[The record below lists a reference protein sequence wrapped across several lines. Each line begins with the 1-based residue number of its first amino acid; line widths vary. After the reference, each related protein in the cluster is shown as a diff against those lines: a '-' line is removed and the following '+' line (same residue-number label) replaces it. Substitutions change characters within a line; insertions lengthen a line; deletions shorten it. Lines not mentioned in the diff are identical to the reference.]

1 MSDFY
6 IKKKEIKNFRNF
18 ENISFETKEKNVI
31 IGMND
36 VGKTNLLYAIKLL
49 FSYKFRNIDLLDSD
63 FHKQNTSKPFEIFIS
78 IQIFDKEKEEKSDFT
93 EIILSEIGNLRNKEN
108 GGQNLLNIKLVG
120 DYQKGISMFWNVSEE
135 ITKDDMEEIPSVGVS
150 KNKIDSIFEIF
161 DIPPYNDIEKK
172 FQEIT
177 RKIVSNMEINEK
189 EKEKYIEIENLQNIL
204 KGNIEELDSVK
215 KIDEEITNSLKKFNV
230 SYETKVATT
239 LGFKKIYDYL
249 KIFTKQDNE
258 DKVYPTAGDGR
269 KKTIQY
275 AMYLYEM
282 EQQNKKIPII
292 LLEEPENHLFL
303 RNQISLSDTLFNSN
317 SFCNIFLSTHS
328 PQLLYKVSNGVNI
341 IRIDKKNSQT
351 TSNSSVYTLS
361 EEYNNLKN
369 VLQKDLSE
377 AIFCKKVLLVEG
389 YSEKILFEYILD
401 KKIKDI
407 ERRAEIYILNIIG
420 VGFKS
425 YYDFLKKLNI
435 DVRLKTDNDLKNL
448 SEKNTEIN
456 IEISGIKRIA
466 EILGIKV
473 ENKFIEF
480 LKDKKIN
487 NKKGENISEKK
498 NRIDITKEIYNFAKG
513 IKVISEFEEQKCY
526 LSEVDFE
533 NDLAKVIL
541 TDTEEQNKM
550 ITFLQRSKW
559 IHLFEEK
566 YYKQIFSV
574 ENIEKI
580 VESEYF
586 KCIKDL
592 INDERE

>member
-6 IKKKEIKNFRNF
+6 IKKIEIKNFRNF
-18 ENISFETKEKNVI
+18 ENISFQTREKNVI

-36 VGKTNLLYAIKLL
+36 VGKTNLLYAIKLV

-63 FHKQNTSKPFEIFIS
+63 FHKQNISKPFEIFIS
-78 IQIFDKEKEEKSDFT
+78 MQIFDKEKEEKSDFT

-108 GGQNLLNIKLVG
+108 GEQNLLNIKLVG
-120 DYQKGISMFWNVSEE
+120 EYQNGISMFWNVSEKM
-135 ITKDDMEEIPSVGVS
+135 TKDDMDEIPVVGAS
-150 KNKIDSIFEIF
+150 KNRIDSIFEIF

-172 FQEIT
+172 FLEIS
-177 RKIVSNMEINEK
+177 RKIVNNMEISET
-189 EKEKYIEIENLQNIL
+189 EKEKYTEIENLQNTL
-204 KGNIEELDSVK
+204 KENIEELDSVK

-230 SYETKVATT
+230 SYEIKVATT
-239 LGFKKIYDYL
+239 LGLKRIYDDL

-258 DKVYPTAGDGR
+258 DRIYPTAGDGR

-275 AMYLYEM
+275 AMYLYEI
-282 EQQNKKIPII
+282 EQQHKKIPII

-303 RNQISLSDTLFNSN
+303 RNQISLSNTFFNSDF
-317 SFCNIFLSTHS
+317 FCNIFLSTHS
-328 PQLLYKVSNGVNI
+328 PQLLYKISNGVNI
-341 IRIDKKNSQT
+341 IRIDKKNNQA
-351 TSNSSVYTLS
+351 TSNSSVYTLP
-361 EEYNNLKN
+361 EEYNSLKN
-369 VLQKDLSE
+369 ILQKDLSE
-377 AIFCKKVLLVEG
+377 ALFCKKVLLVEG

-435 DVRLKTDNDLKNL
+435 DVRLKTDNDLKN
-448 SEKNTEIN
+448 TEIN

-466 EILGIKV
+466 EILGVKV

-487 NKKGENISEKK
+487 NKKDKSISEKK
-498 NRIDITKEIYNFAKG
+498 NRIDITREVYNFAKKIG
-513 IKVISEFEEQKCY
+513 IISEFEEQKCY

-533 NDLAKVIL
+533 NDLAKVVL
-541 TDTEEQNKM
+541 TNTEEQNKM

-559 IHLFEEK
+559 AHLFKEK
-566 YYKQIFSV
+566 YYKQIFS
-574 ENIEKI
+574 EESIEKI

>member
-6 IKKKEIKNFRNF
+6 IKKIEIKNFRNF
-18 ENISFETKEKNVI
+18 ENISFQTREKNVI

-36 VGKTNLLYAIKLL
+36 VGKTNLLYAIKLV

-63 FHKQNTSKPFEIFIS
+63 FHKQNISKPFEIFIS
-78 IQIFDKEKEEKSDFT
+78 MQIFDKEKEEKSDFT

-108 GGQNLLNIKLVG
+108 GEQNLLNIKLVG
-120 DYQKGISMFWNVSEE
+120 EYQNGISMFWNVSEKM
-135 ITKDDMEEIPSVGVS
+135 TKDDMDEIPAVGAS
-150 KNKIDSIFEIF
+150 KNRIDSIFEIF

-172 FQEIT
+172 FLEIS
-177 RKIVSNMEINEK
+177 RKIVNNMEISET
-189 EKEKYIEIENLQNIL
+189 EKEKYTEIENLQNTL
-204 KGNIEELDSVK
+204 KENIEELDSVK

-230 SYETKVATT
+230 SYEIKVATT
-239 LGFKKIYDYL
+239 LGLKRIYDDL

-258 DKVYPTAGDGR
+258 DRIYPTAGDGR

-275 AMYLYEM
+275 AMYLYEI
-282 EQQNKKIPII
+282 EQQHKKIPII

-303 RNQISLSDTLFNSN
+303 RNQI
-317 SFCNIFLSTHS
+317 
-328 PQLLYKVSNGVNI
+328 
-341 IRIDKKNSQT
+341 RIDKKNNQA
-351 TSNSSVYTLS
+351 TSNSSVYTLP
-361 EEYNNLKN
+361 EEYNSLKN
-369 VLQKDLSE
+369 ILQKDLSE
-377 AIFCKKVLLVEG
+377 ALFCKKVLLVEG

-435 DVRLKTDNDLKNL
+435 DVRLKTDNDLKN
-448 SEKNTEIN
+448 TEIN

-466 EILGIKV
+466 EILGVKV

-487 NKKGENISEKK
+487 NKKDKSISEKK
-498 NRIDITKEIYNFAKG
+498 NRIDITREVYNFAKKIG
-513 IKVISEFEEQKCY
+513 IISEFEEQKCY

-533 NDLAKVIL
+533 NDLAKVVL
-541 TDTEEQNKM
+541 TNTEEQNKM

-559 IHLFEEK
+559 AHLFKEK
-566 YYKQIFSV
+566 YYKQIFS
-574 ENIEKI
+574 EESIEKI

>member
-6 IKKKEIKNFRNF
+6 IKKIEIKNFRNF
-18 ENISFETKEKNVI
+18 ENISFQTREKNVI

-36 VGKTNLLYAIKLL
+36 VGKTNLLYAIKLV

-63 FHKQNTSKPFEIFIS
+63 FHKQNISKPFEIFIS
-78 IQIFDKEKEEKSDFT
+78 MQIFDKEKEEKSDFT

-108 GGQNLLNIKLVG
+108 GEQNLLNIKLVG
-120 DYQKGISMFWNVSEE
+120 EYQNGISMFWNVSEKM
-135 ITKDDMEEIPSVGVS
+135 TKDDMDEIPAVGAS
-150 KNKIDSIFEIF
+150 KNRIDSIFEIF

-172 FQEIT
+172 FLEIS
-177 RKIVSNMEINEK
+177 RKIVNNMEISET
-189 EKEKYIEIENLQNIL
+189 EKEKYTEIENLQNTL
-204 KGNIEELDSVK
+204 KENIEELDSVK

-230 SYETKVATT
+230 SYEIKVATT
-239 LGFKKIYDYL
+239 LGLKRIYDDL

-258 DKVYPTAGDGR
+258 DRIYPTAGDGR

-275 AMYLYEM
+275 AMYLYEI
-282 EQQNKKIPII
+282 EQQHKKIPII

-303 RNQISLSDTLFNSN
+303 RNQISLSNTFFNSDF
-317 SFCNIFLSTHS
+317 FCNIFLSTHS
-328 PQLLYKVSNGVNI
+328 PQLLYKISNGVNI
-341 IRIDKKNSQT
+341 IRIDKKNNQA
-351 TSNSSVYTLS
+351 TSNSSVYTLP
-361 EEYNNLKN
+361 EEYNSLKN
-369 VLQKDLSE
+369 ILQKDLSE
-377 AIFCKKVLLVEG
+377 ALFCKKVLLVEG

-435 DVRLKTDNDLKNL
+435 DVRLKTDNDLKN
-448 SEKNTEIN
+448 TQIN

-466 EILGIKV
+466 EILGVKV

-487 NKKGENISEKK
+487 NKKDKSISEKK
-498 NRIDITKEIYNFAKG
+498 NRIDITREVYNFAKKIG
-513 IKVISEFEEQKCY
+513 IISEFEEQKCY

-533 NDLAKVIL
+533 NDLAKVVL
-541 TDTEEQNKM
+541 TNTEEQNKM

-559 IHLFEEK
+559 AHLFEEK
-566 YYKQIFSV
+566 YYKQIFS
-574 ENIEKI
+574 EESIEKI

>member
-6 IKKKEIKNFRNF
+6 IKKIEIKNFRNF
-18 ENISFETKEKNVI
+18 EHISFDTKEKNII

-108 GGQNLLNIKLVG
+108 GEQNLLNIKLIG
-120 DYQKGISMFWNVSEE
+120 EYQKGISMFWNVSEE
-135 ITKDDMEEIPSVGVS
+135 VTKDNMEEVPAVGVN
-150 KNKIDSIFEIF
+150 KNRIDSIFEIF

-172 FQEIT
+172 FLEIS
-177 RKIVSNMEINEK
+177 RKIVNNMEISET
-189 EKEKYIEIENLQNIL
+189 EKEKYTEIENLQNTL
-204 KGNIEELDSVK
+204 KKNIEELESVK
-215 KIDEEITNSLKKFNV
+215 KIDEEITSSLKKFNV
-230 SYETKVATT
+230 SYKTKVATT
-239 LGFKKIYDYL
+239 LGFKKIYEDL
-249 KIFTKQDNE
+249 KIFTQQDDE

-275 AMYLYEM
+275 AMYLYEI

-328 PQLLYKVSNGVNI
+328 PQLLYKISNGVNI
-341 IRIDKKNSQT
+341 IRIDKKNNQT
-351 TSNSSVYTLS
+351 TSNSSVYNLP
-361 EEYNNLKN
+361 EEYNILKN
-369 VLQKDLSE
+369 ILQKDLAE

-407 ERRAEIYILNIIG
+407 EKRAEIYILNIMG
-420 VGFKS
+420 VGFKD
-425 YYDFLKKLNI
+425 YYNFLRKLNI
-435 DVRLKTDNDLKNL
+435 DVRLKSDNDLKNL
-448 SEKNTEIN
+448 SKDNTEIY

-466 EILGIKV
+466 DILEIKV
-473 ENKFIEF
+473 ENNFINF

-487 NKKGENISEKK
+487 NKKDENISEKE
-498 NRIDITKEIYNFAKG
+498 NRINITKELYNFAKE
-513 IKVISEFEEQKCY
+513 IKVISDFEAQKCY

-533 NDLAKVIL
+533 NDLANVIL
-541 TDTEEQNKM
+541 TDAKEQNKM
-550 ITFLQRSKW
+550 VTFLQRSKW

-566 YYKQIFSV
+566 YYNQIFSE

-580 VESEYF
+580 VKSEYF

-592 INDERE
+592 IDDERE